1 MWQHILVPLDGTA
14 GAEQALPLA
23 AHIARAAGATLTLLR
38 IQQSLPESTYLLD
51 GGLMLAKIKEAERER
66 AEAKEYLRHIITT
79 DCLDGVGLRT
89 KLLEGQPV
97 EVLLRFAREQQVD
110 LIVMCRH
117 EHNGL
122 KRWASNHTA
131 RHLAR
136 QSTIPILALHED
148 GPMTSSHEQNI
159 LPQPFSIMVA
169 LDGSKRAET
178 ALHAAAQLSTTLSSP
193 FQGLL
198 HLVRII
204 QPQVAYSEAAEVQ
217 FSKLNK
223 QAIIQA
229 KDYLDEVE
237 WCIQHGDLARY
248 NLQITSSLAEETNI
262 ARTLIRDAELGE
274 RLGDMR
280 LSAGYDAIALATH
293 GRNGLKRWLLG
304 SVAERLLDR
313 TIMPV
318 LIVHPIEHHAEYA
331 TTSNVSEQIVSEL
344 QTTVSS

>member
-23 AHIARAAGATLTLLR
+23 AHIARAVGATLTLLR
-38 IQQSLPESTYLLD
+38 IQQPLPESTYLLD
-51 GGLMLAKIKEAERER
+51 GGLMLAKIKESERER
-66 AEAKEYLRHIITT
+66 AEAKEYLKHIITT
-79 DCLDGVGLRT
+79 ECLDGVGIRT
-89 KLLEGQPV
+89 KLLEGPPI
-97 EVLLRFAREQQVD
+97 ETLLPFASEQHVD

-122 KRWASNHTA
+122 KRWVSNHTA

-159 LPQPFSIMVA
+159 LPQPFSVMVA

-178 ALHAAAQLSTTLSSP
+178 ALLAAAQLSATLSAP
-193 FQGLL
+193 LQGML
-198 HLVRII
+198 HLVRVI
-204 QPQVAYSEAAEVQ
+204 QPQVAFSENAEVQ

-223 QAIIQA
+223 QAIVQA

-248 NLQITSSLAEETNI
+248 HLQITSSLAEETDI
-262 ARTLIRDAELGE
+262 ARTLIRDVEMGE
-274 RLGDMR
+274 RLGDIR
-280 LSAGYDAIALATH
+280 LSAGYDTIALATH
-293 GRNGLKRWLLG
+293 GHDGFKRWLLG
-304 SVAERLLDR
+304 SVTERLLDK

-318 LIVHPIEHHAEYA
+318 LVIRTHSRYTIM
-331 TTSNVSEQIVSEL
+331 SEIPERTAPEL
-344 QTTVSS
+344 QISTSSQ

>member
-51 GGLMLAKIKEAERER
+51 GGLMLAKIKEYERER
-66 AEAKEYLRHIITT
+66 AEAKEYLRHIITA
-79 DCLDGVGLRT
+79 DSLDGVGIRT

-97 EVLLRFAREQQVD
+97 ETLLQFVREQQVD

-117 EHNGL
+117 EHNGI
-122 KRWASNHTA
+122 KRWLSNHTV

-136 QSTIPILALHED
+136 LSTIPILALYEN
-148 GPMTSSHEQNI
+148 GPMTSSREQHI
-159 LPQPFSIMVA
+159 LPHPFSIMVA

-178 ALHAAAQLSTTLSSP
+178 ALLAAARLSATLSAP

-204 QPQVAYSEAAEVQ
+204 QPQVAYSETAEAQ
-217 FSKLNK
+217 FNKLNK
-223 QAIIQA
+223 QAIVQA

-248 NLQITSSLAEETNI
+248 HLEITSSLAEETDI
-262 ARTLIRDAELGE
+262 ARTLIRDVELGE
-274 RLGDMR
+274 RLGDVR

-293 GRNGLKRWLLG
+293 GRNGLKRWLSG
-304 SVAERLLDR
+304 SVTERLLER
-313 TIMPV
+313 TVMPV
-318 LIVHPIEHHAEYA
+318 LIVHPIEQQAEYA
-331 TTSNVSEQIVSEL
+331 TTPEVSEQTLPEL
-344 QTTVSS
+344 QTTT